1 MLSVKLKFRPST
13 IDGKEGSLYYR
24 LIYKRTV
31 RQVGVPFKIFEYEW
45 NKESECINNN
55 GSVNRKCYL
64 DSVIWYVKSDLERF
78 QNIYIAYYESNEPFE
93 LDDIIEKFNGTT
105 SGLTLFIYI
114 EIFLSVSISDEQY
127 CR

>member
-13 IDGKEGSLYYR
+13 IDGKEGSLYYQ

-45 NKESECINNN
+45 NKESEYINNN

-64 DSVIWYVKSDLERF
+64 ESVIWYIKSDLERF
-78 QNIYIAYYESNEPFE
+78 QNIYNA
-93 LDDIIEKFNGTT
+93 
-105 SGLTLFIYI
+105 
-114 EIFLSVSISDEQY
+114 
-127 CR
+127 